1 MAKDACKS
9 FLPDCVKAILWIR
22 QEKIKEM
29 ERGVEQEGVA
39 AIYPSDDDVLDWKD
53 RPHAW

>member
-1 MAKDACKS
+1 VAKDACKS
-9 FLPDCVKAILWIR
+9 FLPDCVKAILWIL

-39 AIYPSDDDVLDWKD
+39 AIYPSGDDVLD
-53 RPHAW
+53 